1 MTQSPSTPDHTN
13 DPGRTDFVRDLV
25 ASDIAT
31 ARFAGRVQTRFPP
44 EPNGFLHIG
53 HAKAIVLDFAIALE
67 NNGSC
72 FLRFDDTNPATEDQA
87 YADAI
92 CEDIEWLGFS
102 PDGITHASD
111 YFEQL
116 YEWAELLVTKG
127 LAYVD
132 EQSADLIAEQRGGF
146 GQPGV

>member
-1 MTQSPSTPDHTN
+1 MTQSPSTPDHAN

-102 PDGITHASD
+102 PDGIEKKQNNSTK
-111 YFEQL
+111 
-116 YEWAELLVTKG
+116 LLG
-127 LAYVD
+127 
-132 EQSADLIAEQRGGF
+132 QSCVEKYNKNAPQTPKS
-146 GQPGV
+146 QNPNVC